1 MLVLLL
7 FVSLAA
13 ELLVN
18 GSTVESEESHRL
30 QKQSSFPWE
39 EQPGDCWGFLFH
51 HVSGILYSARDERRL
66 IDWTLG
72 TIVVTG
78 PKTLE
83 FYEQFSTIVR
93 SNVTFREFHDGFAAN
108 NFRRNHETRRWQSI
122 CNGMKTGDL
131 ALPT

>member
-83 FYEQFSTIVR
+83 FYEQFSHHR
-93 SNVTFREFHDGFAAN
+93 AFKRY
-108 NFRRNHETRRWQSI
+108 
-122 CNGMKTGDL
+122 
-131 ALPT
+131 LPGVS